1 MEIGNLKLENPYI
14 LAPMAGV
21 TDLPFRLLCKEQG
34 AGLLCMEMISAKAL
48 QYKNKNTKVLLAIH
62 PQEYPVSLQL
72 FGSDPKIIS
81 EQAKRIED
89 LPFQILDINM
99 GCPVPKVVKNGE
111 GSALMKNPKLVFEI
125 VSQLVKAIEKPVTVK
140 IRKGFDDDHI
150 NAVEI
155 AKIAEEAGAS
165 AVAVHGR
172 TREQY
177 YSGEAD
183 WDIIRQVKE
192 AVKIPVIGNG
202 DILTPEDV
210 IRMKE
215 QTNCDAFMIGR
226 GARGNP
232 WIFHELKTYFETGE
246 IPARPDKQ
254 QVKETMLRHARLMID
269 FKGEFTGI
277 HEMRK
282 HVAWYSA
289 GMYDSSRLRNLIN
302 QVESYDEMVEL
313 RDAWTDGSLFE
324 AGAKEDM

>member
-72 FGSDPKIIS
+72 FGSDPKIMS
-81 EQAKRIED
+81 EMAKRVEER
-89 LPFQILDINM
+89 PFDIMDINM
-99 GCPVPKVVKNGE
+99 GCPVPKVVRNGE

-183 WDIIRQVKE
+183 WNIIRQVKE
-192 AVKIPVIGNG
+192 AVSIPVIGNG
-202 DILTPEDV
+202 DITCAKDAANM
-210 IRMKE
+210 IE
-215 QTNCDAFMIGR
+215 QTGCDGVMIGR
-226 GARGNP
+226 ASRGNP
-232 WIFHELKTYFETGE
+232 WIF
-246 IPARPDKQ
+246 R
-254 QVKETMLRHARLMID
+254 QVSEYLENGKIIEPPTIAEVKKMMLRHARLQLQYR
-269 FKGEFTGI
+269 GEYTGI
-277 HEMRK
+277 REMRK
-282 HVAWYSA
+282 HVAWYTAGFPHSA
-289 GMYDSSRLRNLIN
+289 KLRKRVNE
-302 QVESYDEMVEL
+302 VESMEALEEL
-313 RDAWTDGSLFE
+313 LQSWE
-324 AGAKEDM
+324 

>member
-192 AVKIPVIGNG
+192 AVSIPVIGNG
-202 DILTPEDV
+202 DVVSGESAIA
-210 IRMKE
+210 IQKE
-215 QTNCDAFMIGR
+215 TGCDGVMIGR
-226 GARGNP
+226 GAQGNP
-232 WIFHELKTYFETGE
+232 WIFSELLEYEQTGKM
-246 IPARPDKQ
+246 PQRPSVEAIRKM
-254 QVKETMLRHARLMID
+254 MLRHAQLQMQY
-269 FKGEFTGI
+269 KGEYLGI
-277 HEMRK
+277 REMRK
-282 HVAWYSA
+282 HVSWYTSGLPNSA
-289 GMYDSSRLRNLIN
+289 K
-302 QVESYDEMVEL
+302 L
-313 RDAWTDGSLFE
+313 RDEINRVDNYEELE
-324 AGAKEDM
+324 KLLEERLKEEI

>member
-177 YSGEAD
+177 YSGKAD
-183 WDIIRQVKE
+183 WEIIRQVKE
-192 AVKIPVIGNG
+192 AVSIPVIGNG
-202 DILTPEDV
+202 DVTSGEKAIAM
-210 IRMKE
+210 RE
-215 QTNCDAFMIGR
+215 QTGCDGVMIAR
-226 GARGNP
+226 GAQGNP
-232 WIFHELKTYFETGE
+232 WIFSELLEYERTGRL
-246 IPARPDKQ
+246 PDRPDVEEIKQ
-254 QVKETMLRHARLMID
+254 TMLRHARLQIEY
-269 FKGEFTGI
+269 KGDFTGI
-277 HEMRK
+277 REMRK
-282 HVAWYSA
+282 HVAWYTKGLHGA
-289 GMYDSSRLRNLIN
+289 ARLRDQIN
-302 QVESYDEMVEL
+302 QVESYAEL
-313 RDAWTDGSLFE
+313 ENLLTSL
-324 AGAKEDM
+324 

>member
-192 AVKIPVIGNG
+192 AVHIPVIGNG
-202 DILTPEDV
+202 DVTSAEKAAEMRKITG
-210 IRMKE
+210 
-215 QTNCDAFMIGR
+215 CDGVMIGR
-226 GARGNP
+226 GVQGNP
-232 WIFHELKTYFETGE
+232 WIFRELLEYEKTGKLPE
-246 IPARPDKQ
+246 RPSPE
-254 QVKETMLRHARLMID
+254 VIRETMLRHARLQMEYKGD
-269 FKGEFTGI
+269 FIGI
-277 HEMRK
+277 REMRK
-282 HVAWYSA
+282 HVAWYTK
-289 GMYDSSRLRNLIN
+289 GMKGSSKLRDEIN
-302 QVESYDEMVEL
+302 RTESYEEL
-313 RDAWTDGSLFE
+313 E
-324 AGAKEDM
+324 ALLYEKIK